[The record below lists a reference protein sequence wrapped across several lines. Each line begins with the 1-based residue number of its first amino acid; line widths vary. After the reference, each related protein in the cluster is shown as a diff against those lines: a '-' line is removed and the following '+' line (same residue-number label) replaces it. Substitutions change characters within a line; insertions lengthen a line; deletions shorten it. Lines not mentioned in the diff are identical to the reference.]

1 MTNTI
6 IDGVCK
12 RLSDEFGEGYR
23 VYTENVEQGF
33 TEPCFF
39 VSATSVQM
47 TPILCRGTTGRYDRR
62 QGINVTFYPKQDGD
76 LRNEV
81 YGVTERLIDVLEYI
95 DADGPARGTEII
107 GEFIGDSPE
116 IIGSVNIIYEFTVY
130 KQNAED
136 TVKMGELKQ
145 EVDVNG

>member
-12 RLSDEFGEGYR
+12 RLAEEFGEGYR

-47 TPILCRGTTGRYDRR
+47 TPILCRGTTGRYSRK
-62 QGINVTFYPKQDGD
+62 QGVNVTFYPEQGD
-76 LRNEV
+76 DVRNEV
-81 YGVTERLIDVLEYI
+81 YSVAERLIDVLEYI
-95 DADGPARGTEII
+95 DADGLTRGTEIR
-107 GEFIGDSPE
+107 GEFIGESPE
-116 IIGSVNIIYEFTVY
+116 MIASINVAYEFTVY
-130 KQNAED
+130 KQNAEEA
-136 TVKMGELKQ
+136 VKMGELKQ
-145 EVDVNG
+145 EVDANG